1 MQRLRIEQK
10 WSTIEEV
17 EGCRVPSQS
26 EDGGK
31 EARQPRPLAYLLS
44 EYPHIRHAYLLREI
58 RGLRQLGLTVHT
70 IAVRPDDRTPGQCTP
85 DEMEERASTFYI
97 VNAGAGV
104 ILSAHL
110 KTFFSTPLAWCAG
123 LARALSYGDFHP
135 RRTLYALYYFIEAV
149 VAGRWITGRGIAHV
163 HTHYASTV
171 AWIMARVFP
180 LEISMSIH
188 GSGEFDDPRSFRLS
202 EKISASKFVRAISYF
217 GQSQIMRAVP
227 YEQWSKIEICRLGID
242 PALFPPR
249 PFRAAPFGDA
259 PGPFEFLCVGGM
271 ANPRAFQII
280 LQALSL
286 AGPLDAILRF
296 VGDGPDRP
304 MLERLARELG
314 IENRVIFEGWKHQ
327 DLLRDIYARTDAF
340 VFSSFAEGI
349 PVVLMEAMAMSIPCV
364 APRITGIPELIRDGV
379 DGLLFAASDAGELSL
394 AMTRLIQDPALCRS
408 LGESAHARI
417 LELYDL
423 NQNIVDLA
431 GIFER
436 RLKTD
441 QTGV

>member
-1 MQRLRIEQK
+1 MRP
-10 WSTIEEV
+10 
-17 EGCRVPSQS
+17 G
-26 EDGGK
+26 
-31 EARQPRPLAYLLS
+31 PRLAYLVS

-58 RGLRQLGLTVHT
+58 QGLRKLGLMINTV
-70 IAVRPDDRTPGQCTP
+70 AVRPDDRTPDQCTP
-85 DEMEERASTFYI
+85 DEIEERASTFYI
-97 VNAGAGV
+97 VNAGIGF
-104 ILSAHL
+104 IFSAHL
-110 KTFFSTPLAWCAG
+110 KTFSSRPVAWCAG

-135 RRTLYALYYFIEAV
+135 RRTLYALYYFVEAV
-149 VAGRWITGRGIAHV
+149 VAGWWITEHGISHV

-188 GSGEFDDPRSFRLS
+188 GSGEFDDPRGFRLS
-202 EKISASKFVRAISYF
+202 EKITASKFVRAIGYF

-249 PFRAAPFGDA
+249 PFRAGA
-259 PGPFEFLCVGGM
+259 GPFEFLCVGGM

-280 LQALSL
+280 LQALSMVES
-286 AGPLDAILRF
+286 PDVILRF

-304 MLERLARELG
+304 LLERLARELG
-314 IENRVIFEGWKHQ
+314 LANRVSFEGWKHQ

-364 APRITGIPELIRDGV
+364 APRITGIPELIRDGL
-379 DGLLFAASDAGELSL
+379 DGLLFAASDVTELSL
-394 AMTRLIQDPALCRS
+394 SMTRLMRDPALCRS
-408 LGESAHARI
+408 LGESAHTRI

-423 NQNIVDLA
+423 NQKSQLSQPSSSA
-431 GIFER
+431 G
-436 RLKTD
+436 
-441 QTGV
+441 

>member
-1 MQRLRIEQK
+1 MKPGQR
-10 WSTIEEV
+10 
-17 EGCRVPSQS
+17 
-26 EDGGK
+26 
-31 EARQPRPLAYLLS
+31 LAYLLS

-58 RGLRQLGLTVHT
+58 RGLRKLGLTVDT
-70 IAVRPDDRTPGQCTP
+70 VAVRPDDRTPDQCTR
-85 DEMEERASTFYI
+85 DETEERASTFYI
-97 VNAGAGV
+97 LNAGMGG

-110 KTFFSTPLAWCAG
+110 KTFFSRPAAWCAG

-135 RRTLYALYYFIEAV
+135 RRTLYAVYYFIEAV
-149 VAGRWITGRGIAHV
+149 VAGCWITERGISHV

-188 GSGEFDDPRSFRLS
+188 GSGEFDDPRGFRLS
-202 EKISASKFVRAISYF
+202 EKIDASKFVRAISYF

-249 PFRAAPFGDA
+249 PFRDGSS
-259 PGPFEFLCVGGM
+259 PFEFLCVGGM

-280 LQALSL
+280 LQALSMT
-286 AGPLDAILRF
+286 GSPDAILRL

-304 MLERLARELG
+304 LLERLARELG
-314 IENRVIFEGWKHQ
+314 IANRVIFEGWKHQ
-327 DLLRDIYARTDAF
+327 DLLRHIYARSDAF

-364 APRITGIPELIRDGV
+364 APRISGIPELIRDGL
-379 DGLLFAASDAGELSL
+379 DGLLFAASDAGELSIS
-394 AMTRLIQDPALCRS
+394 MTRLIQDSALCRS

-423 NQNIVDLA
+423 NQNIADLA

-436 RLKTD
+436 RRKI
-441 QTGV
+441 